1 MIDIDALVPAPESIR
16 WRGTV
21 YELRKGIPLSVMR
34 AATSDDVSDVDAALI
49 AVANALGVTVAHL
62 EEMDPTDNELMAL
75 QAAISSATE
84 TDDLGGSS
92 ASSDSLP
99 VGDGR

>member
-1 MIDIDALVPAPESIR
+1 MIDIDALLPESEPIR
-16 WRGTV
+16 WRGQT
-21 YELRKGIPLSVMR
+21 YQLRKGIPLSVMR
-34 AATSDDVSDVDAALI
+34 AATSDEVSDVDAALI
-49 AVANALGVTVAHL
+49 AVANALGLTIAEL

-92 ASSDSLP
+92 ASSDSSP
-99 VGDGR
+99 DGDGR